1 MTWIE
6 LSNHVGFKIS
16 VLGRVVAQGVLVA
29 ATLPSVLI
37 LSQFRQAS
45 AKRTANLLDLTYFT

>member
-1 MTWIE
+1 MDVE
-6 LSNHVGFKIS
+6 LSKHVGFKIS

-29 ATLPSVLI
+29 ATLLAYLI

-45 AKRTANLLDLTYFT
+45 KLTRLITYFT

>member
-1 MTWIE
+1 MD
-6 LSNHVGFKIS
+6 LLVLKFRF
-16 VLGRVVAQGVLVA
+16 LGRVVAQGVLVA
-29 ATLPSVLI
+29 ATLPSVFI